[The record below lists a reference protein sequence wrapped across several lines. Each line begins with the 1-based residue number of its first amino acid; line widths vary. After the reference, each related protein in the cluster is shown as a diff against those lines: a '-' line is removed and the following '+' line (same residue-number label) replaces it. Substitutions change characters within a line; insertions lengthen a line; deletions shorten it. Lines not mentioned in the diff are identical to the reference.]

1 MYEEYGNLRGDRL
14 LNIEQLFGEVLANV
28 MGDLKIRASGIFYD
42 IDKYEG
48 IFMVHIIFY
57 FINYVAVTVP
67 CIVLICCIE
76 NE

>member
-48 IFMVHIIFY
+48 
-57 FINYVAVTVP
+57 
-67 CIVLICCIE
+67 
-76 NE
+76 

>member
-28 MGDLKIRASGIFYD
+28 MGDLKIKGSGIFYD

-48 IFMVHIIFY
+48 
-57 FINYVAVTVP
+57 
-67 CIVLICCIE
+67 
-76 NE
+76 